1 MMYIQIKALLGET
14 QTMSGK
20 EKPRWLLVGGI
31 GMIGR
36 NLVKYL
42 LDNNLASDI
51 RIADKRAPMMAS
63 LRCDESA
70 RVALA
75 PSPSWGH
82 ASLRRTA
89 LVC

>member
-1 MMYIQIKALLGET
+1 MGPKLSKKAS
-14 QTMSGK
+14 MSGK

-63 LRCDESA
+63 LRCDESSCA
-70 RVALA
+70 ALILSLGRQRKG
-75 PSPSWGH
+75 PLC
-82 ASLRRTA
+82 LRRTA